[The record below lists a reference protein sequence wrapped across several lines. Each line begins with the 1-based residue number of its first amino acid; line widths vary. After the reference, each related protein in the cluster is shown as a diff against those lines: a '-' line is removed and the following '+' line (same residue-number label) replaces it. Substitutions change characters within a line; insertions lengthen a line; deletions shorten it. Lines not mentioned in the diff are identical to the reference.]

1 MAKKNIKEA
10 MRTWMAEQKESYK
23 KEIEREKTSIDLA
36 AKEAGEKAYKFFS
49 GAYSVSYLAG
59 YAYESA
65 SATKVGYYLSSI
77 GQSAKKGFSD
87 GRGAK
92 VDHDIERLT
101 RACDIMSGDVF

>member
-10 MRTWMAEQKESYK
+10 MKAWVQEQKESYK
-23 KEIEREKTSIDLA
+23 KEIEREKNSIDLA

-49 GAYSVSYLAG
+49 GAYSVGYLTG

-65 SATKVGYYLSSI
+65 SASKVGYYLSSI

-92 VDHDIERLT
+92 VDHDIEKLT
-101 RACDIMSGDVF
+101 RACNVIDII